1 MSTSNKLPLADYRLK
16 NVNNALYVDGNDDV
30 VMRTGFAGNIVISGN
45 VNIPGTVQV
54 ESSHEHPVHTHTD
67 ELGNIDISNT
77 WMPVAGNVNAV
88 ITSIPEV
95 EIKNDVSNPI
105 PVTGTINVQTTSTQG
120 KPWLQQVA
128 EGTVANTKFAH
139 IAGYNPD
146 IDLNNPITPETIWSS
161 TGLYPW
167 SAFSDSGNT
176 IYFISTSTSDVG
188 CQFMV
193 QGLDANWL
201 EQTEIVTLNGTTAVT
216 GTKTW
221 TRINNMTI
229 ASANVN
235 VGTVTARTTNATGTI
250 VDLVLPGEGYNATG
264 IYTIPAGKTGY
275 LMVGD
280 ASVSKSDDV
289 TIKMYVREYGKAF
302 RMAHIAEVFESFYRY
317 DFTIP
322 IPLMEKT
329 DIDVRGQAYNDN
341 TRVSCNFD
349 ILLVDN

>member
-1 MSTSNKLPLADYRLK
+1 MTYLFS
-16 NVNNALYVDGNDDV
+16 
-30 VMRTGFAGNIVISGN
+30 
-45 VNIPGTVQV
+45 
-54 ESSHEHPVHTHTD
+54 PV
-67 ELGNIDISNT
+67 
-77 WMPVAGNVNAV
+77 
-88 ITSIPEV
+88 
-95 EIKNDVSNPI
+95 
-105 PVTGTINVQTTSTQG
+105 QG

-128 EGTVANTKFAH
+128 EGKVANTKFVH

-146 IDLNNPITPETIWSS
+146 IDLNSPATPETIWSN

-167 SAFSDSGNT
+167 DAFSDSGST

-188 CQFMV
+188 CRFKV
-193 QGLDANWL
+193 QGLDANWE
-201 EQTEIVTLNGTTAVT
+201 EQEEIVTLNGTTAVT
-216 GTKTW
+216 GNNVW

-235 VGTVTARTTNATGTI
+235 VGTVTARVTNGTGTI

-322 IPLMEKT
+322 IPLLEKT
-329 DIDVRGQAYNDN
+329 DVDVRAQAYNDN

-349 ILLVDN
+349 IILIDN